1 MNDCQRTSQSAN
13 YPLKNDKDF
22 LYNYL
27 MKNNCKSPPQVVSP
41 FQSLSSENAKQKK
54 FPGLNSADK
63 SPYND
68 FINHN
73 QNQHKNSIQM
83 KQVQKMKSET
93 SLTSMDLKSEMP
105 NKVKIDHLAATKI
118 NESNANAYDVIRAAH
133 NNSV

>member
-1 MNDCQRTSQSAN
+1 
-13 YPLKNDKDF
+13 
-22 LYNYL
+22 

-41 FQSLSSENAKQKK
+41 FQSLSSENAKSKK

-68 FINHN
+68 FINHS
-73 QNQHKNSIQM
+73 QNQHKNSMQM

-105 NKVKIDHLAATKI
+105 NKVKIDNLAATKI
-118 NESNANAYDVIRAAH
+118 NESNANAYDIIRAAH
-133 NNSV
+133 NNSI